1 MEEIKVLGGCEV
13 LSVLRDKILLVFF
26 STSTCCIFH
35 SGTLSHLFLNLLNI
49 NTNCKEF
56 FFLKVYES
64 ASHPQM
70 FGHLIAIG
78 P

>member
-1 MEEIKVLGGCEV
+1 MEEIKVLGGCKV

-26 STSTCCIFH
+26 CTSTCCIFH
-35 SGTLSHLFLNLLNI
+35 STTLSHLFLNLSNI

-56 FFLKVYES
+56 FFLGVYDT
-64 ASHPQM
+64 SHPQM